1 MAVTRDKPR
10 LCPWCGAL
18 LRAWQ
23 VGPVTLDGC
32 DECGGVWF
40 DGEELKSVSNLPG
53 EPLEALEG
61 EFTRGLGG
69 GAGGGSMTCPADG
82 TPLEPKQPKQAPE
95 LTVDVCPA
103 CRGVWLDEGELAALA
118 RKLPKRSGPMPMAD
132 ADVRQLEAVATLVRS
147 CFCPRC
153 GARNPELGRYCDTCG
168 ADLHEP
174 PRGATGNVLSS
185 HRLQLWQPFVEV
197 LFLAALVYVFGFLF
211 LGTRMY
217 FFFGQDQ
224 FREVMGRG
232 VSWWPAGLVVALWL
246 LSWPWRTLGIERT
259 SSGLVVHRL
268 SGRRFIPW
276 DGIRSAAVFDVGT
289 RAVWYPLVAALGWGR
304 RGTWNR
310 WGRNEAMDEL
320 MEGDRPRA
328 TMMLFTS
335 RGLVK
340 INPSLTDH
348 MALID
353 AIRERM

>member
-1 MAVTRDKPR
+1 MAPTRDKPR
-10 LCPWCGAL
+10 LCPWCGAQ

-103 CRGVWLDEGELAALA
+103 CRGVWLDEGELAALG

-132 ADVRQLEAVATLVRS
+132 AGVHQLEAVATLVRS

-174 PRGATGNVLSS
+174 SRAVTGNVLSK
-185 HRLQLWQPFVEV
+185 HRLFPAQAAIEV
-197 LFLAALVYVFGFLF
+197 LVLLAVIVFVLI
-211 LGTRMY
+211 
-217 FFFGQDQ
+217 Q
-224 FREVMGRG
+224 RE
-232 VSWWPAGLVVALWL
+232 PAGELLPAEVRWSVAGGLIALWL
-246 LSWPWRTLGIERT
+246 LPWPWRTLAVELT
-259 SSGLVVHRL
+259 SSGLVVRRL
-268 SGRRFIPW
+268 LGRRFIPW
-276 DGIRSAAVFDVGT
+276 DAIRSAAVFDVGT
-289 RAVWYPLVAALGWGR
+289 RAIWYPLVAALGWGR

-320 MEGDRPRA
+320 MEGDQPRA
-328 TMMLFTS
+328 TMVLFTS

-353 AIRERM
+353 AIRARM